1 MILALDTSTPLCKMS
16 LFDKDSVEYKKEWQ
30 ADRKLALELLEQL
43 EEFLKENKLTF
54 QDLKGLIVFRGPGSF
69 TGLRIGITVMNT
81 LADSL
86 HIPIV
91 GETGDDWQ
99 KVGLQRISNNNTD
112 KIVLPEYGSPPHIT
126 KPTK

>member
-1 MILALDTSTPLCKMS
+1 MILTLDTSTPLCKMS
-16 LFDKDSVEYKKEWQ
+16 LYDKNIAKNSKEWQ
-30 ADRKLALELLEQL
+30 ADRLLALELLEQL
-43 EEFLKENKLTF
+43 ESFLIENELTF
-54 QDLKGLIVFRGPGSF
+54 RDINGLIVFRGPGSF
-69 TGLRIGITVMNT
+69 TGLRIGITVVNT

-91 GETGDDWQ
+91 GEIGDEW
-99 KVGLQRISNNNTD
+99 KEAGLQRLSTNKTD

>member
-1 MILALDTSTPLCKMS
+1 MILTLDTSTPLCKMS
-16 LFDKDSVEYKKEWQ
+16 LCDKDSVEYTKEWQ

-43 EEFLKENKLTF
+43 ELFLKENKLTF
-54 QDLKGLIVFRGPGSF
+54 QNLNGLIVFRGPGSF

-86 HIPIV
+86 NIPIV

-99 KVGLQRISNNNTD
+99 IAGLQRISNDDTN

>member
-1 MILALDTSTPLCKMS
+1 MILTLDTSTPLCKMS
-16 LFDKDSVEYKKEWQ
+16 LLDGGSVKSSKQWQ
-30 ADRKLALELLEQL
+30 ADRRLALELLEQL
-43 EEFLKENKLTF
+43 ETFLQENELTF

-86 HIPIV
+86 KIPIV
-91 GETGDDWQ
+91 GETNDGWQQTGTQRLSSGDID
-99 KVGLQRISNNNTD
+99 KV
-112 KIVLPEYGSPPHIT
+112 VLPEYGSPPHIT